1 MPDENPTIDWQQR
14 ALEAENKL
22 ATLAETLKQT
32 QEALAGVK
40 RAHEID
46 MALVGA
52 EAVDM
57 ETARLL
63 TESALAHGETQDVQ
77 KVVADLK
84 QRKPFLFRPRRAP
97 ASSMSAS
104 GRGRRWMRWRSA
116 PAPPETA
123 ARCWSTCAPSARAD
137 FPFAPLS
144 KEHP

>member
-104 GRGRRWMRWRSA
+104 GRGV
-116 PAPPETA
+116 APPTLDEVA
-123 ARCWSTCAPSARAD
+123 ERARATGD
-137 FPFAPLS
+137 RRSLLEYLRAKRS
-144 KEHP
+144 S